1 MVLNTTAIWYPITSP
16 NYIPLVVTL
25 NTASNI
31 TTTSSISKNVLQT
44 ASAEFN
50 NVNFVFTSG
59 YVDGSGN
66 FVATDVSGTAT
77 GYQTT
82 VYVGAYT
89 STTEPVGS
97 GFALFDAYSIYFQLT
112 NVTIPFYNIG
122 FTGTLQLLNL
132 NIPMS
137 FYTYSGPSE
146 LVLTETPITVQTA
159 IGSPSS
165 SYLQGVEYSATITN
179 VLAFL
184 TEQPVGSE
192 VVTSL
197 AGIISSATI
206 VANSYVNTAIV
217 NSTIGLSGTLDT
229 KETNYISV
237 SATQL
242 NTTQKNSSYLGMIYR
257 VSNVQYAPLSFSPNL
272 FVSTAC
278 PTSGLLVPTACN
290 STLTNCASIAGTVE
304 VYNLSNN
311 VYNSTTRSGTAQCTG
326 FDYKVINNTNLTGP
340 SKKNNYNLTPSVIVQ
355 SIQLNYTVSTPS
367 TTGSTMVTV
376 IFTLKTSGGSV
387 CFSVQTDI

>member
-1 MVLNTTAIWYPITSP
+1 MVLNTTAVWYPITTP
-16 NYIPLVVTL
+16 NYIPISVTL
-25 NTASNI
+25 NTGSNI
-31 TTTSSISKNVLQT
+31 TTTSSISNGVLQA

-59 YVDGSGN
+59 YLDGSGN
-66 FVATDVSGTAT
+66 FIATDVSGTAT

-97 GFALFDAYSIYFQLT
+97 GFAYFDAYSIYFQLT

-122 FTGTLQLLNL
+122 FRGTLQLLNL
-132 NIPMS
+132 NIPMN
-137 FYTYSGPSE
+137 FYTYSGPSD
-146 LVLTETPITVQTA
+146 LVTTETPITVQTA

-165 SYLQGVEYSATITN
+165 SYLQGVEYSATITD

-184 TEQPVGSE
+184 TEQPVESE

-206 VANSYVNTAIV
+206 VANSYVNTAIP
-217 NSTIGLSGTLDT
+217 NSTIGLSVTTD
-229 KETNYISV
+229 TNYISV

-242 NTTQKNSSYLGMIYR
+242 TTTQKNSSYLGMLYK
-257 VSNVQYAPLSFSPNL
+257 VSNVKYNLLSFSPNL
-272 FVSTAC
+272 FVSTGSQC
-278 PTSGLLVPTACN
+278 PTSGKLVPTACN
-290 STLTNCASIAGTVE
+290 SVLTNCASIAGTVK

-326 FDYKVINNTNLTGP
+326 FDYTVINNTTLTGP
-340 SKKNNYNLTPSVIVQ
+340 SEKNNYNLSQTVTVQ
-355 SIQLNYTVSTPS
+355 SIQLNYTVSATS

-376 IFTLKTSGGSV
+376 IFTLRTSGGSV
-387 CFSVQTDI
+387 CFSIQTDL